1 LNWSNLQS
9 LKERIYHEE
18 LILFKA
24 IMMNKSIIKFID
36 DKLNESIE
44 VLKKLCRI
52 PSVAAKNEGLLEAAN
67 LVEKM
72 LQDAGL
78 ETEVHLTSG
87 APVVTGW
94 KDVGAKRTLLFY
106 DHYDV
111 QPAEP
116 FDLWD
121 SPPFEP
127 EIRNDRLYGRGV
139 ADNKGD
145 ITTRIWTLKAFQETN
160 TDLPVNVR
168 FVIEGEEEIGSIH
181 LPEYIEKNTDF
192 ITADGGI
199 WEFGGAGIDGRQ
211 EAWLGLKGIFFVEL
225 EVQRLSRDVHSST
238 ACILPSAA
246 SRLTWAL
253 NSLKDESS
261 RILIEGFY
269 ENIKPLTDSELEAIR
284 KIDLHEEQFKK
295 VYGIEE
301 YLNGLTG
308 DELKKAYYGTP
319 TCNICGLTSGYQGKG
334 SMTVLPAKA
343 SCKVDFRLVEGMHPN
358 DIHKKLRQH
367 LDDRGFSDIKFSYFE
382 GYPAA
387 KTPINHPFVK
397 IIENAN
403 KRVFGDMVIH
413 PTSPGSGP
421 LYLFNK
427 YVPMVSIGCGDYE
440 SKAHSPNESIVIENF
455 RKAMNRIVAVMEE
468 MSKW

>member
-1 LNWSNLQS
+1 MYDAVTN
-9 LKERIYHEE
+9 
-18 LILFKA
+18 
-24 IMMNKSIIKFID
+24 FID
-36 DKLNESIE
+36 NNLDNSIE
-44 VLKKLCRI
+44 ALKTLCRI
-52 PSVAAKNEGLLEAAN
+52 PSVAAKNEGLYEASE

-72 LQDAGL
+72 LKEVGL
-78 ETEVHLTSG
+78 ETEIHQTSG

-94 KDVGAKRTLLFY
+94 RDVGAKRTLLFY

-116 FDLWD
+116 FDLWE

-127 EIRNDRLYGRGV
+127 ETRNGRLYGRGV

-145 ITTRIWTLKAFQETN
+145 TTSRIWTLKAFKETC
-160 TDLPVNVR
+160 TDLPVNIK
-168 FVIEGEEEIGSIH
+168 FVIEGEEEIGSVH
-181 LPEYIEKNTDF
+181 LPEYIEKNTHF

-211 EAWLGLKGIFFVEL
+211 EAWLGLKGIFYVEL
-225 EVQRLSRDVHSST
+225 EVERLSRDVHSST
-238 ACILPSAA
+238 ACVLPSAA
-246 SRLTWAL
+246 SRLVWAL
-253 NSLKDESS
+253 NSLKDETS

-269 ENIKPLTDSELEAIR
+269 DGIKPLTDSELDAIK
-284 KIDLHEEQFKK
+284 KIDMHEDKLK
-295 VYGIEE
+295 NVYGIEE
-301 YLNGLTG
+301 FLNGLTG
-308 DELKKAYYGTP
+308 DELKKAYYGEP

-343 SCKVDFRLVEGMHPN
+343 SSKIDFRLVEGMHP
-358 DIHKKLRQH
+358 DEIHKKLRKH
-367 LDDRGFSDIKFSYFE
+367 LDTKGFTDVKIPYLE

-387 KTPINHPFVK
+387 KTPIDHPFVK
-397 IIENAN
+397 IVETAN

-440 SKAHSPNESIVIENF
+440 SKAHSPNESIVIENY
-455 RKAMNRIVAVMEE
+455 RKAMHRIVAVMDE

>member
-1 LNWSNLQS
+1 MY
-9 LKERIYHEE
+9 E
-18 LILFKA
+18 A
-24 IMMNKSIIKFID
+24 VTKFID
-36 DKLNESIE
+36 ANLNSSIE
-44 VLKKLCRI
+44 ALKNLCSI
-52 PSVAAKNEGLLEAAN
+52 PSVAAKNQGLEEAAN

-72 LQDAGL
+72 LKDIGFQ
-78 ETEVHLTSG
+78 TEIHTTSG

-94 KDVGAKRTLLFY
+94 IDTGAKRTLLFY

-127 EIRNDRLYGRGV
+127 EEREGRLYGRGV

-145 ITTRIWTLKAFQETN
+145 TTSRIWALKAFKETG
-160 TDLPVNVR
+160 TDLPVNIK
-168 FVIEGEEEIGSIH
+168 FVVEGEEEIGSVH
-181 LPEYIEKNTDF
+181 LPEYTEKNTEF

-199 WEFGGAGIDGRQ
+199 WEFGGEGIHGKQ

-225 EVQRLSRDVHSST
+225 EVKRLSRDVHSST

-246 SRLTWAL
+246 SRLVWAL
-253 NSLKDESS
+253 NSLKDQQSK
-261 RILIEGFY
+261 ILIEGFY
-269 ENIKPLTDSELEAIR
+269 DGIKPLSAPEIEAIQ
-284 KIDLHEEQFKK
+284 KIDMREEQMKEI
-295 VYGIEE
+295 YMIDE
-301 YLNGLTG
+301 YLNSLTG
-308 DELKKAYYGTP
+308 DELKKAYYGDP

-343 SCKVDFRLVEGMHPN
+343 SCKIDFRLVEGMHPD
-358 DIHKKLRQH
+358 DIHKKLRKH
-367 LDDRGFSDIKFSYFE
+367 LDDNGFTDVEIPYFE

-387 KTPINHPFVK
+387 KTPIGHPFVR
-397 IIENAN
+397 IVETAN
-403 KRVFGDMVIH
+403 QRVFGDLVIH

-427 YVPMVSIGCGDYE
+427 HVPMVSIGCGDFE
-440 SKAHSPNESIVIENF
+440 SKAHSPNESIVLENY
-455 RKAMNRIVAVMEE
+455 RRAMHRVVAIIEE
-468 MSKW
+468 MSMW